1 MDEVHEFPGHSRLK
15 LSFDEAREHVQAIDL
30 ALAELTRPIVDAAQ
44 ATQQKPRRG
53 PDDALSIGSDVRR
66 IRDQWVRGELGLRLG
81 VWNEQEV
88 FGTVRLAGKRGL
100 MIDVMRLYVE
110 KQLEPLLVRAGLLE
124 EHCREAQSLGNQAGY
139 QIHLRIGRI
148 VEESEISEL
157 CSVIWFI
164 ATRRLNLMIWHEER
178 GFRIVLLG
186 GCFIHRALRL
196 VDLLLE
202 IYDLNVYHTRKINGR
217 EN

>member
-1 MDEVHEFPGHSRLK
+1 MVGVAVLF
-15 LSFDEAREHVQAIDL
+15 
-30 ALAELTRPIVDAAQ
+30 TC
-44 ATQQKPRRG
+44 
-53 PDDALSIGSDVRR
+53 
-66 IRDQWVRGELGLRLG
+66 LRLG

-110 KQLEPLLVRAGLLE
+110 KHLEPLLVRAGLRE
-124 EHCREAQSLGNQAGY
+124 EHGREAQSLGNQAGY

-178 GFRIVLLG
+178 GFRIVFLG
-186 GCFIHRALRL
+186 RCFIHRALRL
-196 VDLLLE
+196 VDLLLA

-217 EN
+217 ENSGLTGPGSPLDRTKVHEVVSRRLEALEEPVPSLLISNVPLCRDIYFQRNSINKKHIRGYVF